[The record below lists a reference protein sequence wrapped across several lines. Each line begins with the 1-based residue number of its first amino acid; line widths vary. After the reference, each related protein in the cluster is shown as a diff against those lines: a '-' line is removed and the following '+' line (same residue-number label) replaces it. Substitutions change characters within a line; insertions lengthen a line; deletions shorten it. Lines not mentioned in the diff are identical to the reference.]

1 MNKYKI
7 CPECNK
13 KNEPYVIECIYCEA
27 ELTGVKITDEET
39 ENTEL
44 NNTNVQTPVVM
55 KMIRLCD
62 CGNKNPA
69 NARKCSICNED
80 ISDITPIPD
89 TKETQ
94 TLSFILNSMDGQY
107 AYTISKNEII
117 IGRENVMSDYLI
129 NKKYV
134 GRSQAKLT
142 INNNELWI
150 ENLSGTNP
158 TFVNNKKITEKTK
171 LSDGDEIGLGGIVIN
186 GSRQEQA
193 AYFLV
198 RIGSCI

>member
-1 MNKYKI
+1 
-7 CPECNK
+7 
-13 KNEPYVIECIYCEA
+13 
-27 ELTGVKITDEET
+27 
-39 ENTEL
+39 
-44 NNTNVQTPVVM
+44 
-55 KMIRLCD
+55 
-62 CGNKNPA
+62 
-69 NARKCSICNED
+69 
-80 ISDITPIPD
+80 
-89 TKETQ
+89 
-94 TLSFILNSMDGQY
+94 
-107 AYTISKNEII
+107 
-117 IGRENVMSDYLI
+117 MSDYLI